1 VQGGRDKQAATW
13 RSTRFALGLLACTL
27 ALLAPASSASAG
39 TRVVANLNDSGAG
52 SLRAAVAEAA
62 VNETIVLPSG
72 QITLTSGPI
81 AFEKNLTIVGVG
93 PGGSI
98 VSGNEASRVFTITGT
113 PRVSLEGLTV
123 THGKATTG
131 AGILASGE
139 ITLEN
144 VAVTA
149 NHAGGS
155 GVAGFGGGL
164 DLGPGT
170 YTLSDTVVSEN
181 TAGGGTGGA
190 GFGGGIEY
198 SPTAEKQSLTL
209 SLVRSRVTGNRAGVG
224 DAGFGGGLDASSGQD
239 NGAISISL
247 SNSSLAGN
255 VAGGSGPESGFGGG
269 LDLSSGGKNNVLAL
283 TIDRSAVTSN
293 TAGGGAAK
301 SSGFGGGITYSSG
314 GEGVTQ
320 TLTVTNTT
328 IANNTAGGGG
338 AEANGFGGGLEF
350 GGGTGTLSHLTVAGN
365 SAGGGGG
372 TSFGAGLD
380 LGPLGTGGID
390 NSIVAA
396 NSGGN
401 CAGAVVSRGHN
412 LDDGT
417 SCGFSGTGDKSGA
430 DAKLG
435 PLGEHGGPTPT
446 RMPLAG
452 SPAIDAGDAATCPS
466 SDQRGVARP
475 QGGGCDIGA
484 VEVQRPGVTTSSVTS
499 QTSDAA
505 SVGGTVNPNF
515 SATTYHVDF
524 GTTTAYGSATA
535 ETSVG
540 EGSAAQSVTAA
551 LSKLQAQKLY
561 HFRVVASNAAGT
573 SVGGDQTFTTAKAP
587 VAVTIKKT
595 APVVRLALRSVTV
608 TNKRFRVGTSSTAIS
623 ARRAPIGTRFRFNLS
638 APAQVRIAITRLA
651 RGLRRG
657 RSCVAPTSRLRRAH
671 AKPCLRR
678 VTVGTL
684 TRSGLRKGVNSIAF
698 SGRIGR
704 RPLAPRAYR
713 AILTATSSGKRS
725 APSAVEF
732 FVVR

>member
-1 VQGGRDKQAATW
+1 MLGGQDMQAAT
-13 RSTRFALGLLACTL
+13 RRLGPLVASLLACAL
-27 ALLAPASSASAG
+27 ALLALAASASAG
-39 TRVVANLNDSGAG
+39 TIAVANLNDSGAG
-52 SLRAAVAEAA
+52 SLRDAIAKAA

-72 QITLTSGPI
+72 QITLTTGPI

-98 VSGNEASRVFTITGT
+98 VSGNDASRVFTITGT
-113 PRVSLEGLTV
+113 PKVLLEGLTV
-123 THGKATTG
+123 THGKDVNG

-139 ITLEN
+139 VTLEN
-144 VAVTA
+144 VAVSA

-155 GVAGFGGGL
+155 GVAGFGGGIE
-164 DLGPGT
+164 LGAGT
-170 YTLSDTVVSEN
+170 YVLSDTVVSEN
-181 TAGGGTGGA
+181 TAGGGAEGA

-209 SLVRSRVTGNRAGVG
+209 SLVRSRVTDNRAGVG
-224 DAGFGGGLDASSGQD
+224 DAGFGGGIDASSGQD

-247 SNSSLAGN
+247 SSSSLSGN
-255 VAGGSGPESGFGGG
+255 VAGGGGAESGFGGG
-269 LDLSSGGKNNVLAL
+269 LELSSGGKNNVLAL
-283 TIDRSAVTSN
+283 TVDRSSVTGN
-293 TAGGGAAK
+293 AAGGGAAK

-320 TLTVTNTT
+320 TLAVTNST
-328 IANNTAGGGG
+328 IAGNTAGGGG
-338 AEANGFGGGLEF
+338 AEADGFGGGLEF
-350 GGGTGTLSHLTVAGN
+350 GGGTGTLSHVTVAGN

-372 TSFGAGLD
+372 TSLGAGLE

-401 CAGAVVSRGHN
+401 CSAAVVSRGHN

-417 SCGFSGTGDKSGA
+417 SCGFAGTGDKSGA

-446 RMPLAG
+446 RLPLAG
-452 SPAIDAGDAATCPS
+452 SPAIDAGDPATCPS
-466 SDQRGVARP
+466 TDQRGVARP

-484 VEVQRPGVTTSSVTS
+484 VELQRPAATTSSVTS

-505 SVGGTVNPNF
+505 SVGGSVNPNF
-515 SATTYHVDF
+515 SATTYHVDY
-524 GTTTAYGSATA
+524 GTTTAYGSFTA

-540 EGSAAQSVTAA
+540 EGSVAQSVTAT
-551 LSKLQAQKLY
+551 LGKLQAQKLY

-573 SVGGDQTFTTAKAP
+573 AAGGDQTFTTAKAP
-587 VAVTIKKT
+587 T
-595 APVVRLALRSVTV
+595 APVKKVTPPVRLALRSVGLS
-608 TNKRFRVGTSSTAIS
+608 NKRFRVGRASTAIT

-638 APAQVRIAITRLA
+638 APAQVQIAIRRSA
-651 RGLRRG
+651 PGLRRG
-657 RSCVAPTSRLRRAH
+657 RSCVAPTKKLRRAH
-671 AKPCLRR
+671 AKRCTRK
-678 VTVGTL
+678 VTVSTL
-684 TRSGLRKGVNSIAF
+684 TRSGLRKGANSIAF

-713 AILTATSSGKRS
+713 ATLTAIGAGKRS
-725 APSAVEF
+725 APIAVEF
-732 FVVR
+732 FIVR